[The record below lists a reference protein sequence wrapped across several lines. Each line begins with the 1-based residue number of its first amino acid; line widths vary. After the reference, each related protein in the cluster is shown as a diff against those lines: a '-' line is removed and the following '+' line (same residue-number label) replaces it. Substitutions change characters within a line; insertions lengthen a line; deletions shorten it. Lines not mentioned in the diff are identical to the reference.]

1 MVTRHVPRF
10 SLQRY
15 RLAEK
20 VPIGTRHVESLRGLV
35 DSSFSTPNAPRLY
48 LNSWLRGDVIG
59 EGAFGTVHMGL
70 NLDTGE
76 LMAVKSIGL
85 DQGEMTKK
93 DAEAFVNEVAILQ
106 DNK

>member
-1 MVTRHVPRF
+1 M
-10 SLQRY
+10 
-15 RLAEK
+15 
-20 VPIGTRHVESLRGLV
+20 
-35 DSSFSTPNAPRLY
+35 
-48 LNSWLRGDVIG
+48 IG

-85 DQGEMTKK
+85 DQGDMTSR